1 MNKVETVTELD
12 MMISDIEADVAKWE
26 DRDFNNGQNVAR
38 MYGELSAIVFSLA
51 KVLRQVVVDGSF
63 TVGNG

>member
-1 MNKVETVTELD
+1 MNKVETVTKLD

-26 DRDFNNGQNVAR
+26 GRDFNGQNVAQ
-38 MYGELSAIVFSLA
+38 MYGELSAIVFGLA